1 MRPLV
6 ATIDL
11 SAIAHNYAVAQRC
24 APGRQV
30 FAVVKANA
38 YGHGAREVVTAL
50 HDVADG
56 FAVASLEEAAEVRAL
71 HGEAR
76 ILLLQGCFVAQ
87 DYLFAAQLGLDVVLH
102 TEAQA
107 QQLLAAQ
114 LARPLNVWLKLDS
127 GMHRLG
133 FSAEALREWH
143 ARLHGAAQVAELN
156 LLSHFACA
164 DERGSAMTELQ
175 LECFLDLLDLDFAQ
189 RSLANS
195 AAILTIP
202 AAHMDWLRPGIMLY
216 GATPFADLSAAELGV
231 RPAMSLTAQLIACRD
246 IAPGEGVGY
255 GGTWRAER
263 ASRIGTVSCGYA
275 DGYPRHAPNGTP
287 VLINGQRV
295 PLVGR
300 VSMDM
305 LTVDLTDMPSARE
318 GDAVELWGGRICRS
332 MKWRKQPVPSAMNC
346 SARLRRV
353 CRAAIDMVERL
364 HQSSPLGTLSTSRC
378 RRALSL
384 SSPPSPHIAHPERPR
399 LFTR

>member
-24 APGRQV
+24 APGRQL

-38 YGHGAREVVTAL
+38 YGHGVREVVTAL

-76 ILLLQGCFVAQ
+76 ILLLQGCFAAQ

-102 TEAQA
+102 SEVQA
-107 QQLLAAQ
+107 QQLLEASLTQ
-114 LARPLNVWLKLDS
+114 PLNVWLKFDS

-133 FSAEALREWH
+133 FTAPAVREWH
-143 ARLHGAAQVAELN
+143 ARLQPAVQVAELN

-164 DERGSAMTELQ
+164 DERGGEVTELQ
-175 LECFLDLLDLDFAQ
+175 LERFLDLLDLDFAQ

-216 GATPFADLSAAELGV
+216 GATPFADLGASELGL
-231 RPAMSLTAQLIACRD
+231 RPAMTLTAELIACREL
-246 IAPGEGVGY
+246 AVGETVGY

-263 ASRIGTVSCGYA
+263 PSLIGTVSCGYA
-275 DGYPRHAPNGTP
+275 DGYPRHAPAGTP
-287 VLINGQRV
+287 VVVQGHQV

-305 LTVDLTDMPSARE
+305 LTVDLTDVPSAAV
-318 GDAVELWGGRICRS
+318 GDAVELWGA
-332 MKWRKQPVPSAMNC
+332 QLPVDVVAQ
-346 SARLRRV
+346 
-353 CRAAIDMVERL
+353 AA
-364 HQSSPLGTLSTSRC
+364 GTLGYELLSKVTARVPRRYC
-378 RRALSL
+378 RR
-384 SSPPSPHIAHPERPR
+384 
-399 LFTR
+399 